1 MGIRLGQLQ
10 IKDIRLG
17 TKQVVKVYNKEQQ
30 IYSNTQEPSAVSVL
44 LQDGNIINKNDIQE
58 QQISK
63 DQVVGFIVKDDSYS
77 LLVHPDQATQCYF
90 CGAGQQCSNYEIK
103 YDGSASAASSDFD
116 GETNT
121 NVLCQDLTEQ
131 YWACNVAKNS
141 TWKDGRTGYL
151 PALGELVFISK
162 YIDDLNDARIKCGC
176 EELQKVNYWSST
188 LNSRDDE
195 GYVDWTYISDLH
207 GYLDGGRVQGNYY
220 CISVSKITQ

>member
-17 TKQVVKVYNKEQQ
+17 TKQVIKVYNKEQQ

-77 LLVHPDQATQCYF
+77 ILVHPDQAVQCYF
-90 CGAGQQCSNYEIK
+90 CNGTQQCSSYEIK
-103 YDGSASAASSDFD
+103 YNGAVNAAKTDMD

-121 NVLCQDLTEQ
+121 NILCSEMTYDQ
-131 YWACNVAKNS
+131 WACNVAKNS
-141 TWKDGRTGYL
+141 VWKDGRQGYL
-151 PALGELVFISK
+151 PALGELSFISK
-162 YIDDLNDARIKCGC
+162 YIEDLNDARIKCGC
-176 EELQKVNYWSST
+176 DELQKANYWCST
-188 LNSRDDE
+188 LNARNEE
-195 GYVDWTYISDLH
+195 GYVKSVYISDLRD
-207 GYLDGGRVQGNYY
+207 YFDGGNVQGHYY
-220 CISVSKITQ
+220 CIPVSKYK